1 MNLFSGF
8 RAVKDG
14 CRVVLDK
21 NDSYI
26 VHKETNTRFPLH
38 MTATGWDLI
47 LRNGSEAAGLAY
59 GALNIEP

>member
-21 NDSYI
+21 DDSYI
-26 VHKETNTRFPLH
+26 VHKETKTRFPLH

-59 GALNIEP
+59 GALNIES